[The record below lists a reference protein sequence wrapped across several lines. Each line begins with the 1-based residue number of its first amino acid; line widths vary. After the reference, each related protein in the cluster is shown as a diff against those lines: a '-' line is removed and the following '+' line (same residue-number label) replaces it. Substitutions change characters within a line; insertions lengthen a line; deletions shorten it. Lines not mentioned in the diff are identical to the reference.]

1 MKGWAPGPVDNWQT
15 GAKGWI
21 MWTSLAIML
30 GESVSALT
38 VIGVK
43 AVRSYYDARKRRIDR
58 EKYGVEADSV
68 QEEEPD
74 PAPPSQQVPK

>member
-1 MKGWAPGPVDNWQT
+1 
-15 GAKGWI
+15 

-30 GESVSALT
+30 GESISSLS

-43 AVRSYYDARKRRIDR
+43 AARNYYEARKRRIDR
-58 EKYGVEADSV
+58 EKYGVETDGADD
-68 QEEEPD
+68 EEPD